1 MLATAGPYSDVY
13 RLLDDMKAR
22 IVAESAEQAG
32 VYNSQMADCAAEKTL
47 RQGEM
52 QEATAANAAATFQ
65 FNSCE
70 AAAIV
75 ATSALELN
83 TQTLSNKRQYV

>member
-32 VYNSQMADCAAEKTL
+32 VYNSQMADCEAEKTL
-47 RQGEM
+47 RKGEM
-52 QEATAANAAATFQ
+52 EEATTANTAAN
-65 FNSCE
+65 
-70 AAAIV
+70 
-75 ATSALELN
+75 
-83 TQTLSNKRQYV
+83 TQY